1 MGSRVVFAVLVLG
14 AAAGAASLEFGR
26 PPAPG
31 GAQASAAA
39 KDQGP
44 AVPVMAGEVG
54 RGDVEIDLSALG
66 TVQAFN
72 SVLLT
77 SRVDGQI
84 VKLNFGEGEN
94 VHAGDVLVELDPQP
108 FEAALAQAQSMKLKD
123 QAQLNNARLDLER
136 AQRLVTT
143 GAGTTQ
149 QLDTARAQ
157 VAQLEASTKADQA
170 AIDAAQVQLNYSR
183 IRSPLDGRTGTR
195 LVDAGNIVRG
205 NSATGIVM
213 INQIHPVSVSFALP
227 ADALSR
233 VRARMKLG
241 DVRII
246 AQDRNDKKLATGKLA
261 VIDNQINVATA
272 TVVCKATFENTDE
285 ALWPGQ
291 FVNVRIELD
300 VRRNAVTVP
309 PTAVLRGPEGT
320 YAFIIDASS
329 VVEKRPVKVD
339 FSNRRVAVIA
349 EGLSPGEKVV
359 TDGQYRI
366 QAGTLVEVVQSA
378 APRAAD

>member
-1 MGSRVVFAVLVLG
+1 MRSRVVFAAIVLG
-14 AAAGAASLEFGR
+14 VVTGAAWLEFGR

-31 GAQASAAA
+31 GASAAA
-39 KDQGP
+39 KDQSP
-44 AVPVMAGEVG
+44 AVPVMAGDVG

-84 VKLNFGEGEN
+84 VKLNFGEGED

-183 IRSPLDGRTGTR
+183 IRSPLDGRTGAR

-205 NSATGIVM
+205 NSTTGIVM
-213 INQIHPVSVSFALP
+213 INQIHPISVSFALP
-227 ADALSR
+227 ADALAR

-272 TVVCKATFENTDE
+272 TVLCKATFENTDE

-291 FVNVRIELD
+291 FVNVRVELD

-320 YAFIIDASS
+320 YAFVIDASN
-329 VVEKRPVKVD
+329 VVAKRPVKVD
-339 FSNRRVAVIA
+339 FSNQRVAVIA
-349 EGLSPGEKVV
+349 EGLAPGERVV

-366 QAGTLVEVVQSA
+366 QAGTLVEVVQPA
-378 APRAAD
+378 AARAAD

>member
-14 AAAGAASLEFGR
+14 AAAGAAWLEFGR

-84 VKLNFGEGEN
+84 VRLNFGEGED

-233 VRARMKLG
+233 VRASMKLG

-309 PTAVLRGPEGT
+309 PTAVLRGSEGT

-339 FSNRRVAVIA
+339 FSNQRVAVIA

-366 QAGTLVEVVQSA
+366 KAGTLVEVVQSA

>member
-14 AAAGAASLEFGR
+14 AAAGAAWLEFGR

-84 VKLNFGEGEN
+84 VRLNFGEGED

-309 PTAVLRGPEGT
+309 PTAVLRGSEGT

-339 FSNRRVAVIA
+339 FSNQRVAVIA

-366 QAGTLVEVVQSA
+366 KAGTLVEVVQSA

>member
-14 AAAGAASLEFGR
+14 AAAGAAWLEFGR

>member
-1 MGSRVVFAVLVLG
+1 
-14 AAAGAASLEFGR
+14 
-26 PPAPG
+26 
-31 GAQASAAA
+31 
-39 KDQGP
+39 
-44 AVPVMAGEVG
+44 VMAVEVE

-84 VKLNFGEGEN
+84 VKLNFGEGED

-309 PTAVLRGPEGT
+309 PTAVLRGSEGT

-339 FSNRRVAVIA
+339 FSNQRVAVIA

-366 QAGTLVEVVQSA
+366 KAGTLVEVVQSA